1 MEIKAMPNNNKS
13 TPKIIFSEQ
22 AYYDMVSFYT
32 AKITDNKEFMFIGV
46 VDKLKNNVYHITDIK
61 LIPQTANSGA
71 FCETDDDAYP
81 AWLHETFPNVKD
93 KLKVRLNGHSHVN
106 MAVEP
111 SGVDNQNIE
120 RMMQYVDD
128 YFIQLIINRRQE
140 IKINL
145 WDKESGLIFNT
156 CAYFIQIGEALL
168 KIPSSNT
175 AIPELVKLPELK
187 LEDFKPT
194 IYPNI
199 YSNGTVVI
207 DLLSNK
213 TSILTEKLEYK
224 PGMKI
229 SVLTTDT
236 DAKEIEAQFTKLLK
250 QPKYVT
256 PTYQQSSL
264 YDDYYDEAPYYYEG
278 FRHRNPQPKGGKKNG
293 TKKAY

>member
-81 AWLHETFPNVKD
+81 GWLHETFPNVKD
-93 KLKVRLNGHSHVN
+93 KMKVRLNGHSHVN

-111 SGVDNQNIE
+111 SGIDNQNIE

-128 YFIQLIINRRQE
+128 FFIQLIINRRQE

-156 CAYFIQIGEALL
+156 CSYFIQIGEALL
-168 KIPSSNT
+168 KISNSST

-194 IYPNI
+194 LHPNI
-199 YSNGTVVI
+199 YSNGTVII

-229 SVLTTDT
+229 SVLTTET
-236 DAKEIEAQFTKLLK
+236 DAKEIETQFIKLLK
-250 QPKYVT
+250 QPKTLTQPPYFNNI
-256 PTYQQSSL
+256 YDG
-264 YDDYYDEAPYYYEG
+264 YDEDDYYYDRSYWQ
-278 FRHRNPQPKGGKKNG
+278 PQKQKGGRKNG